1 MPLVLSLKAGQDFFI
16 GVDRI
21 VVGTVHGKSSF
32 DLLVER
38 TGAVH
43 AITEDEAV
51 EVLQDVYVSSG
62 PRPLAGIAKVAI
74 DAPQAITILRG
85 DKYREGAR

>member
-1 MPLVLSLKAGQDFFI
+1 MKTGQDFFV
-16 GVDRI
+16 GGDRI

-32 DLLVER
+32 DLRVER
-38 TGAVH
+38 TGRVY

-74 DAPQAITILRG
+74 DAPQEIMILRG
-85 DKYREGAR
+85 DKYRDSVQ